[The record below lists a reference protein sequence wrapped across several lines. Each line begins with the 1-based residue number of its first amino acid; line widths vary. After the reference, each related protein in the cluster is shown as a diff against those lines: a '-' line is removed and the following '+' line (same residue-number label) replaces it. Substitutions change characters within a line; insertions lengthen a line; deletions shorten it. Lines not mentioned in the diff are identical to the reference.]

1 MDTET
6 CALVK
11 LLAMFPHNTNIC
23 IIDKDGG
30 KTLHYG
36 KVQDLTIN
44 NNKKLLAIR
53 PNEFQIRSFNVIN
66 DFFIIHGYYNK
77 NNVE

>member
-11 LLAMFPHNTNIC
+11 LLSMFPYSTNIH
-23 IIDKDGG
+23 IIDVNRN

-36 KVQDLTIN
+36 KIWDLDAN
-44 NNKKLLAIR
+44 NNEKLLAIR
-53 PNEFQIRSFNVIN
+53 PNEFQIKSFDVVK
-66 DFFIIHGYYNK
+66 DFFIIYGYYNE
-77 NNVE
+77 NNDG